1 MGPFLGTRP
10 KNGLRWIESKGVIF
24 TVTVIFGHPA
34 QKPASPASGSFAW
47 RTLRN
52 LLHGFPLAA

>member
-1 MGPFLGTRP
+1 MP
-10 KNGLRWIESKGVIF
+10 KNGLRWFESKGVIF